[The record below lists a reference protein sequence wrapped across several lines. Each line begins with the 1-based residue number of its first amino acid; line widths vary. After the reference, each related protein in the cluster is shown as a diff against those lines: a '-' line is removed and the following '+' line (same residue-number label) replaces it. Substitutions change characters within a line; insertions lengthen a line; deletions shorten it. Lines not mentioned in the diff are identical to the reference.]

1 MYPGIPMTKASVC
14 VLFNPSSG
22 KKKDDPVAEA
32 LLERM
37 RNDNRID
44 LRMIDNPA
52 HLDMMVSQ
60 AVDDG
65 FSIVVAAGGD
75 GTIAGV
81 TSGLLDSDVVL
92 GVLPMGTFNFV
103 ARGLGI
109 PEDPDAALDVLFD
122 GTPAPLTLGDVNG
135 KIFLNN
141 ASLGAYATVLDVREG
156 VYKRWGRSRIAAYWS
171 VIKAMLTLY
180 RNLTMTITVDGK
192 TQTVR
197 APMAFIASS
206 AYQLEQYEFEGADDV
221 RNGKLALILAPHSNR
236 LQLLWKSVKILFG
249 GIHRGDD
256 YILHAGEEITIDTK
270 RGRTLIARD
279 GENERMSGPYRFH
292 VRRDAIRVMVPKDG
306 GGDPD

>member
-1 MYPGIPMTKASVC
+1 MTKASVC